1 MLHSAAGVAAC
12 AASCAAS
19 AARVLAGAENRAAGI
34 VTPDSVYSSIYTG
47 RPGDGDET
55 PQRVCSAA
63 SLTTSEASGAQEG
76 DTAAHASGGGSAR
89 G

>member
-1 MLHSAAGVAAC
+1 LLHSAAGVAAC
-12 AASCAAS
+12 AAS
-19 AARVLAGAENRAAGI
+19 AARVAGAENRAAGI

-55 PQRVCSAA
+55 PPRVCSAA

-76 DTAAHASGGGSAR
+76 DTATHASGGGSAR